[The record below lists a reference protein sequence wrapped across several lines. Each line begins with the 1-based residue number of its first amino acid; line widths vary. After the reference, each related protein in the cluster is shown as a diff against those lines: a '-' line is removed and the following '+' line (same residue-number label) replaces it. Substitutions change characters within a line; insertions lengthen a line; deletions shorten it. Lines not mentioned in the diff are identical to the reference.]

1 MLRFTLP
8 TDRAMDLDDLRVA
21 LVATVTARQQK
32 SELLL
37 CFDDLH
43 RTHHPQS
50 SDEEQKLILEK
61 FAVTPD
67 RILHYGDQLHRAQQ
81 LALRL
86 VEEGKAFLCFCSA
99 EKLREER
106 EAAEASSR
114 PYRYSGHCAQL
125 SREELQK
132 IKAEGV
138 PFTVRI
144 RKPKEAIRFHDLC
157 GGELL
162 FEPEEIDHF
171 VLLRSDGT
179 PTETFSAA
187 CCDIFSGTKSAVLK
201 ADERLQTAR
210 SIHIQRALDYRETI
224 RYAHLPPILDTEGG
238 KIAHHPERYSLKAL
252 LEAGFLPDAIIN
264 ALLSLGNT
272 PPREIFTLPEALEW
286 FDLTRLSPE
295 AVSLDLQRLER
306 INREHLR
313 RMDDLTLSRL
323 FRFADADIGR
333 MAKLYLDV
341 APTLGEL
348 KKRIDAIFAPKSC
361 DEKMRRLSRLII
373 EGPAFDRY
381 EDLLSYLAEHS
392 GLDSE
397 ALSPLMQRLMS
408 GTSQGPAPAQLY
420 PHLKS
425 YITEVVRCQP

>member
-21 LVATVTARQQK
+21 LVAAVTARQQK

-37 CFDDLH
+37 CFDDL
-43 RTHHPQS
+43 RPTHHPQS
-50 SDEEQKLILEK
+50 TDEEQKLILEK
-61 FAVTPD
+61 FAVAPH
-67 RILHYGDQLHRAQQ
+67 RILHYGDQLHRARQ

-86 VEEGKAFLCFCSA
+86 VEEGKAFLCFCSPD
-99 EKLREER
+99 KLREER
-106 EAAEASSR
+106 EAAEALGR

-125 SREELQK
+125 SREELQE
-132 IKAEGV
+132 IKARGL
-138 PFTVRI
+138 PFSVRI

-157 GGELL
+157 EGELL
-162 FEPEEIDHF
+162 YEPEAIDHF

-179 PTETFSAA
+179 PTETFAAA

-224 RYAHLPPILDTEGG
+224 RYAHLPPILDTEGR

-252 LEAGFLPDAIIN
+252 LEAGFLPDAILN
-264 ALLSLGNT
+264 ALLSLGST
-272 PPREIFTLPEALEW
+272 PPREVFTLPEALEW

-295 AVSLDLQRLER
+295 AVPLDLQRLEKL
-306 INREHLR
+306 NREHLR
-313 RMDDLTLSRL
+313 RMDDLALSRL

-333 MAKLYLDV
+333 MAKLYLDA

-348 KKRIDAIFAPKSC
+348 KKRIDAIFAPKPC
-361 DEKMRRLSRLII
+361 DEEMRRLSRLII
-373 EGPAFDRY
+373 EAPAFDRY
-381 EDLLSYLAEHS
+381 EDLRRYLAEHS
-392 GLDSE
+392 GLTPELVDS
-397 ALSPLMQRLMS
+397 LMERLLRGS
-408 GTSQGPAPAQLY
+408 SDGPAPSRLY